1 MATVSFPDFQK
12 CLSHQIASVRRQ
24 CKEANKQRYDA
35 GDVMEQVHVMFIN
48 ITRIAGCTPACF
60 GESHQRTEVLNAAE
74 TSRNLHLLL
83 KGKPLCKTKHE
94 F

>member
-1 MATVSFPDFQK
+1 MLITPDSI
-12 CLSHQIASVRRQ
+12 CEESVQ
-24 CKEANKQRYDA
+24 TNKQHYEAD
-35 GDVMEQVHVMFIN
+35 DVMEQVHVMFIN

-60 GESHQRTEVLNAAE
+60 GEGPQRTEVLNVAE

-83 KGKPLCKTKHE
+83 KGKPLCKALHG